1 MAPHMISPLL
11 IQIRDQP
18 IPGLDGFEDE
28 RIHPLLFQ
36 ELHPIAPEGLGSFF
50 RIEFIDPLPGDDP
63 LLDCYKFISPV
74 LGAVF
79 FIFVGD
85 GGLLLSIADGG
96 QSACRYSQTFQIPL
110 GAIRPLLTEC

>member
-1 MAPHMISPLL
+1 MISPLL
-11 IQIRDQP
+11 IQIRDQS

-28 RIHPLLFQ
+28 PIHPLLFQ
-36 ELHPIAPEGLGSFF
+36 DLHPIAPEGLGSFF
-50 RIEFIDPLPGDDP
+50 RIEFIDPLPGDNP
-63 LLDCYKFISPV
+63 LLDCYEFIPAI

-85 GGLLLSIADGG
+85 GRLLLPIAYGG
-96 QSACRYSQTFQIPL
+96 QSAGRYSQAFQISL